1 MQKSLSLILANT
13 RKSEAYFDDLKKN
26 NLPIE
31 KIIFY
36 SKIKNSKFLKKLDI
50 YPYKNSIKFVK
61 TNLVNSKIVEKEIEL
76 KKLNS
81 KKSNIQL
88 RKKLKKKRLEILKLS
103 Q

>member
-1 MQKSLSLILANT
+1 MWILL
-13 RKSEAYFDDLKKN
+13 DLFN
-26 NLPIE
+26 N
-31 KIIFY
+31 
-36 SKIKNSKFLKKLDI
+36 
-50 YPYKNSIKFVK
+50 
-61 TNLVNSKIVEKEIEL
+61 KIVEKEIEL